1 MGYRSLNQSSFFD
14 PEFACPTS
22 IEEGTVEWLLARH
35 RSKLF
40 PDWLF
45 NGWRGESRL
54 GRKAWPPKVLMTLLL
69 LRFTEEGISRRASC
83 RRANTDV
90 GWRAAMGLNLDVL
103 PPDEKTIRD
112 FEKFLSQRHP
122 EAGVSRFVLF
132 HEHLVRLCKAAD
144 VLEEERI
151 WMTDSTPMWCYGA
164 VVDTVRMIGRGI
176 GAVTRR
182 YAEGTRRPVDQ
193 LADQWG
199 VEWMLAPSIKGAFE
213 IDWKDKEARSEVIS
227 KLAGKAVE
235 VAQEVRQNLQQVRRG
250 KRKKLL
256 KLCRHLMSI
265 LDQNLEVD
273 AQGDWQ
279 IARGVASGRIISL
292 HDPQARH
299 GHKSSSKKFNGFK
312 LHILG
317 DAVSGLIV
325 SLAVTPGNVHD
336 GQPAPRL
343 IKRAKRLCGS
353 MHRLLG
359 DTAYGGA
366 QLRAKTEKLEG
377 VNILAP
383 PPRGTQ
389 HDQLGKAAFEV
400 DVDEGK
406 AICPNGVVSED
417 MAFVSYGDGS
427 QRAPRFLWPR
437 QTCEQCPL
445 ADQCK
450 APKKKRNSRMV
461 FHPYEAKLRQLRAE
475 WEEPETREAYK
486 QRSQGERLVSEMVR
500 RGARDAMAWG
510 LGSAQLQAYV
520 IAMVNNL
527 SLLAKRLAMDDGLDT
542 PPAVA

>member
-1 MGYRSLNQSSFFD
+1 VGYRSLKQSSFFD
-14 PEFACPTS
+14 PEFACPTC

-35 RSKLF
+35 RSKLL

-45 NGWRGESRL
+45 EGWRGENRL
-54 GRKAWPPKVLMTLLL
+54 GRKAWPPKVLMTLLI

-90 GWRAAMGLNLDVL
+90 RWRAAMGLNLDVK

-112 FEKFLSQRHP
+112 FEKFLSQRHS

-132 HEHLVRLCKAAD
+132 HEHIVRLCKAAD

-164 VVDTVRMIGRGI
+164 VVDTVRMIGRGV

-193 LADQWG
+193 LAQQWG
-199 VEWMLAPSIKGAFE
+199 VEWIFAPSIKGAFE
-213 IDWKDKEARSEVIS
+213 IDWKDKQARSEVIGQ
-227 KLAGKAVE
+227 LAGKAVE
-235 VAQEVRQNLQQVRRG
+235 IVERVRQDLSNVRRG

-256 KLCRHLMSI
+256 KLCRHLMTI
-265 LDQNLEVD
+265 VDQNLEVD
-273 AQGDWQ
+273 EQGCWQ
-279 IARGVASGRIISL
+279 IAHGVAANRLITL

-312 LHILG
+312 LHLLG

-343 IKRAKRLCGS
+343 IKRAKRLCDS
-353 MHRLLG
+353 MHLLLG

-366 QLRAKTEKLEG
+366 RLREETKKLQG
-377 VNILAP
+377 VHILAP
-383 PPRGTQ
+383 PPKGTQ
-389 HDQLGKAAFEV
+389 HDGLGKAAFEI
-400 DVDEGK
+400 DVDKGE
-406 AICPNGVVSED
+406 AICPNGVVSKD

-427 QRAPRFLWPR
+427 HRGPRFLWPR
-437 QTCEQCPL
+437 QTCEQCPF
-445 ADQCK
+445 ADRCK

-461 FHPYEAKLRQLRAE
+461 FHPNEATLRQARTE
-475 WEEPETREAYK
+475 WEDPETRRAYK
-486 QRSQGERLVSEMVR
+486 KRSQGERLVSEMVR
-500 RGARDAMAWG
+500 RGGRNAMAWG
-510 LGSAQLQAYV
+510 LGSAQLQAYI
-520 IAMVNNL
+520 IAMANNL
-527 SLLAKRLAMDDGLDT
+527 SLLAKRLAMDDGPDT
-542 PPAVA
+542 LPAAA